1 MASSARPILCA
12 VLDVAALGG
21 GRERCRDAALRLFD
35 GGVDWIQLRDRRVE
49 GLVLLEA
56 AEGLVAARDAV
67 PRDPESP
74 CRVIVNRRA
83 DVALAAGADGVHLGF
98 DALDPDSARLLLGAQ
113 AWLGVSLHAP
123 GEVDSA
129 ARQRSGDDPD
139 PPPGPPIDYV
149 HLAPIWDPRSKPA
162 RRPALGLAAL
172 EQACAAGIAVLAQ
185 GGLDADRAV
194 QAVAAGA
201 AGIAVTG
208 RLSQAEDPAAV
219 ARRLREALD
228 STAEPLDRRERQ

>member
-129 ARQRSGDDPD
+129 ARQRSASSPSTTWMVL
-139 PPPGPPIDYV
+139 PSARAAAMPGSSAASQT
-149 HLAPIWDPRSKPA
+149 APISCA
-162 RRPALGLAAL
+162 RGRPALASITARSPG
-172 EQACAAGIAVLAQ
+172 
-185 GGLDADRAV
+185 
-194 QAVAAGA
+194 
-201 AGIAVTG
+201 G
-208 RLSQAEDPAAV
+208 RLS
-219 ARRLREALD
+219 
-228 STAEPLDRRERQ
+228 